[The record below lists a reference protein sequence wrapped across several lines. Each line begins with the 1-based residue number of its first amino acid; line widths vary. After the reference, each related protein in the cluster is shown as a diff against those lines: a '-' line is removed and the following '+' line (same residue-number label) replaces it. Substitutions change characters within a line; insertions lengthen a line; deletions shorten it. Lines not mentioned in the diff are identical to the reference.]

1 MKNLTQ
7 TVVIDDEG
15 RLQDVLAA
23 NSIGAQSVHDD
34 LQRMIDAGTAITVLV
49 PGMPARAIVRKKGYR
64 TPYRPDARWPGARC
78 SSIRLSFLR
87 KNMTQDL
94 TALVKRL
101 VELHSR
107 LEAQQY
113 KGLDLRRAC
122 ELEDRIGSGQMLVGD
137 VELAEALLAR
147 HMR

>member
-1 MKNLTQ
+1 
-7 TVVIDDEG
+7 
-15 RLQDVLAA
+15 
-23 NSIGAQSVHDD
+23 
-34 LQRMIDAGTAITVLV
+34 
-49 PGMPARAIVRKKGYR
+49 
-64 TPYRPDARWPGARC
+64 
-78 SSIRLSFLR
+78 
-87 KNMTQDL
+87 MTQDL
-94 TALVKRL
+94 NAVVKRL

-113 KGLDLRRAC
+113 KGLDLRRAR